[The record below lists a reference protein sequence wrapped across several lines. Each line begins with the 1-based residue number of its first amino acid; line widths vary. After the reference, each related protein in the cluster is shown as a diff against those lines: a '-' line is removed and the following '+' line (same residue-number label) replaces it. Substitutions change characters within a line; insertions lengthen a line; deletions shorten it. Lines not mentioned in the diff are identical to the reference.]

1 MDGEERGSLMRRRLA
16 LMAAATTSMVV
27 LAFVVPL
34 GLLVRDMASERA
46 MSKATLEA
54 QSLVSV
60 LTAVD
65 PAARAGVVT
74 AFRQH
79 TSDRV
84 SVFLPDGSVLGDAAP
99 IDTGVTDAMRG
110 RAFTRDRDG
119 NREVLI

>member
-1 MDGEERGSLMRRRLA
+1 
-16 LMAAATTSMVV
+16 MAAATTSMVV

-65 PAARAGVVT
+65 PSARSGVVD
-74 AFRQH
+74 ARFDKIRQQSRRNL
-79 TSDRV
+79 TIEPRGARV
-84 SVFLPDGSVLGDAAP
+84 PTHARLVFVYLNRHADGESPCG
-99 IDTGVTDAMRG
+99 
-110 RAFTRDRDG
+110 
-119 NREVLI
+119 